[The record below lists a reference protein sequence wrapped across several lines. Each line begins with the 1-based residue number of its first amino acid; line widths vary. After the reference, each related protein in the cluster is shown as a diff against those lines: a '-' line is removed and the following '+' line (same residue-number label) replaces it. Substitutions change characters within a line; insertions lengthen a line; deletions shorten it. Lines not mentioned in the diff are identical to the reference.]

1 MKSNWQGKKQE
12 YIQEKQ
18 KLSNRKRTHRILL
31 IILAVAIGLSSI
43 ITVFAQTNSET
54 ATPEPVA
61 SVEPAPEQETAAL
74 PETPSTALIVTSPIL
89 YIL

>member
-61 SVEPAPEQETAAL
+61 SVEPAPEQETAES
-74 PETPSTALIVTSPIL
+74 PEESVPQEELSLIHI
-89 YIL
+89 

>member
-43 ITVFAQTNSET
+43 ITVFAQT
-54 ATPEPVA
+54 PEPVA
-61 SVEPAPEQETAAL
+61 SVEPAP
-74 PETPSTALIVTSPIL
+74 
-89 YIL
+89 

>member
-31 IILAVAIGLSSI
+31 IIL
-43 ITVFAQTNSET
+43 ET
-54 ATPEPVA
+54 LQ
-61 SVEPAPEQETAAL
+61 S
-74 PETPSTALIVTSPIL
+74 
-89 YIL
+89 